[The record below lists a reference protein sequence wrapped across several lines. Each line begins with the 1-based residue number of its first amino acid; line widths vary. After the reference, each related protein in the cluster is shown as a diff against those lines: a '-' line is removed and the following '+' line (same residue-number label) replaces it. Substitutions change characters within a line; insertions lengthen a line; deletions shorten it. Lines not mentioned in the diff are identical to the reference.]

1 LDAGP
6 GNLQYQEIRRRTV
19 ALNSEQEALYKKTM
33 QEVRKQ
39 LSSLDAQIE
48 KELALVR
55 EKLAALQEQKKTYR
69 LILEGTARLLGLE
82 MELEEEEEKITD
94 MPKV

>member
-1 LDAGP
+1 
-6 GNLQYQEIRRRTV
+6 V

>member
-1 LDAGP
+1 M
-6 GNLQYQEIRRRTV
+6 
-19 ALNSEQEALYKKTM
+19 KTM

-39 LSSLDAQIE
+39 LAALDGQIE
-48 KELALVR
+48 KELQLVR

-69 LILEGTARLLGLE
+69 LVLEGTAKLLGLE

>member
-1 LDAGP
+1 M
-6 GNLQYQEIRRRTV
+6 
-19 ALNSEQEALYKKTM
+19 ALNTEQEALYKKTM

-69 LILEGTARLLGLE
+69 LILEGTAKLLGLD
-82 MELEEEEEKITD
+82 MELEEEEGKITD